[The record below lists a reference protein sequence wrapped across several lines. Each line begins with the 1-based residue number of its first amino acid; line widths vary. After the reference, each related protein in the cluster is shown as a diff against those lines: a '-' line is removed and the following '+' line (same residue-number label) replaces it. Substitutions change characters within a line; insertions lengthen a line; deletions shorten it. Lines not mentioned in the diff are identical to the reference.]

1 MGEFNRD
8 KDVRGFR
15 AVNVFDISDTEPMDE
30 RGDIPDEPQWWG
42 DNTPSETAD
51 ELFMYASEVASDLGI
66 KVTQSDAKGG
76 EKGFAAGDHIN
87 ISSDVSGAGRLST
100 MIHEIAHELMHFK
113 AKSIFYQDDEVRGSS
128 ALKELQAESVSYV
141 VLKHYG
147 LPVSHHTTYLALWKA
162 NKEKIQSNLEV
173 PEGYF
178 ENLPLRIQDRLYQE
192 KKEPKVYW
200 LPQLPQYRLAL
211 VAAVVAILV
220 VMIFY
225 LRLFENSTSNNTL
238 LAMNTMSK
246 STITAATEDL
256 NEYDESMLIE
266 AIDQPEQIEIASN
279 TEQMQVKVEITEY

>member
-1 MGEFNRD
+1 VALQVEQKVG
-8 KDVRGFR
+8 
-15 AVNVFDISDTEPMDE
+15 ISP
-30 RGDIPDEPQWWG
+30 
-42 DNTPSETAD
+42 
-51 ELFMYASEVASDLGI
+51 
-66 KVTQSDAKGG
+66 
-76 EKGFAAGDHIN
+76 
-87 ISSDVSGAGRLST
+87 
-100 MIHEIAHELMHFK
+100 
-113 AKSIFYQDDEVRGSS
+113 
-128 ALKELQAESVSYV
+128 
-141 VLKHYG
+141 
-147 LPVSHHTTYLALWKA
+147 
-162 NKEKIQSNLEV
+162 IQSNLEV

-225 LRLFENSTSNNTL
+225 LRLFENSTSNNTQ

-279 TEQMQVKVEITEY
+279 NDQQQVKAEITEYLIENDITLEDITEEI